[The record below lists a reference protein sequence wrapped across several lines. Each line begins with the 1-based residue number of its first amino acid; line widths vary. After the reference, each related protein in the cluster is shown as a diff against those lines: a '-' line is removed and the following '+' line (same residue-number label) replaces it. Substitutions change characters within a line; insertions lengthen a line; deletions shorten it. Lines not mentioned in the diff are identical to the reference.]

1 MEGLIPAPQCL
12 QLAGK
17 GEWQVAEAAAVLSVW
32 EQTLM
37 YSAVRGAAAVA
48 GQLKKQQQQ
57 QQQVKAALG
66 EEVVL
71 VVA

>member
-17 GEWQVAEAAAVLSVW
+17 VEWQAAEAAAVLSAW

-37 YSAVRGAAAVA
+37 YSAVREAAAVA
-48 GQLKKQQQQ
+48 GQLKQQH
-57 QQQVKAALG
+57 QVKAALG
-66 EEVVL
+66 EEVAL